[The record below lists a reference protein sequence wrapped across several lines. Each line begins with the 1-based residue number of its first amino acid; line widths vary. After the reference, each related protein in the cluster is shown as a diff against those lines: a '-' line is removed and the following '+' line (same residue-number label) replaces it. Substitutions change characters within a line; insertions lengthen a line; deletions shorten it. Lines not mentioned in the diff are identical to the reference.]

1 MTVRK
6 RAAASG
12 GARSRSIYDVAVLQ
26 KALDLLEVLAERPDL
41 GLSEL
46 SEKTGASKAST
57 YRMLST
63 LEGRGFVTK
72 DPVTRKYAP
81 GMQLVA
87 LSCAVVS
94 RLDLVK
100 SARPA
105 MEQLREAFGETVN
118 VGILTDGEVLYVD
131 ILESAQGLRMAA
143 RVGARDA
150 PHRTALGK
158 AILAAMPASQA
169 REVLGGYKRLA
180 ATPHTILGIDDLM
193 VELARVAA
201 RGYAIDDQENEA
213 GARCVGV
220 AIRDGS
226 GQVAGALSVSG
237 PASRITHEMAT
248 VIGARLVEVVAGIE
262 RQLGY
267 ADRPSATA
275 S

>member
-1 MTVRK
+1 MAT
-6 RAAASG
+6 
-12 GARSRSIYDVAVLQ
+12 
-26 KALDLLEVLAERPDL
+26 
-41 GLSEL
+41 
-46 SEKTGASKAST
+46 
-57 YRMLST
+57 
-63 LEGRGFVTK
+63 
-72 DPVTRKYAP
+72 
-81 GMQLVA
+81 
-87 LSCAVVS
+87 
-94 RLDLVK
+94 
-100 SARPA
+100 SAR
-105 MEQLREAFGETVN
+105 
-118 VGILTDGEVLYVD
+118 
-131 ILESAQGLRMAA
+131 
-143 RVGARDA
+143 
-150 PHRTALGK
+150 
-158 AILAAMPASQA
+158 
-169 REVLGGYKRLA
+169 